1 MFYIYYKDSEE
12 PVKLDND
19 IAKQA
24 RIFNKDMKRPVK
36 PYEEAVN
43 TAAAQLAKDNPTL
56 LAQRGTVCQ
65 NFALISVIKYT

>member
-1 MFYIYYKDSEE
+1 MFYIYYKDSEG

-43 TAAAQLAKDNPTL
+43 TAAPQLAKNNPTHSWPKEVPYAKTL
-56 LAQRGTVCQ
+56 L
-65 NFALISVIKYT
+65 